1 MLTAINDV
9 LNNHQ
14 VMNAII
20 NGLAMFGMVL
30 GLVALYLCVTYP
42 ARRKR

>member
-1 MLTAINDV
+1 MNDHQTMNAAIDV
-9 LNNHQ
+9 L
-14 VMNAII
+14 
-20 NGLAMFGMVL
+20 AMVAMVL